1 MDIVTSVYYKDWNQK
16 SKLASMPIAAAS
28 FCTIQASIFSPFRL
42 FLLLAFIFYNNAF
55 IFYNN
60 SCIHTYSY
68 ENIKT

>member
-28 FCTIQASIFSPFRL
+28 FCTMQASIFSPFRL
-42 FLLLAFIFYNNAF
+42 FLLLAFIFYNN
-55 IFYNN
+55 